1 MTDDEFLKLPHIA
14 VLREDSSNDFVYDY
28 FLLSRTEEPILYYN
42 SKIHM
47 LNVVGSYVRDR
58 SNNICRLEFPSLN
71 YSANFFD
78 SDCFQFIHN
87 DFRINFN
94 NPAKFNELA
103 QKLIMHLR
111 NEITKNAINDLE

>member
-14 VLREDSSNDFVYDY
+14 VLHESDDHDFVYDY
-28 FLLSRTEEPILYYN
+28 FLLSRTEDPILYD
-42 SKIHM
+42 KIHM

-58 SNNICRLEFPSLN
+58 SNNICKLEFPDLN
-71 YSANFFD
+71 YSANFYH
-78 SDCFQFIHN
+78 SDHFQFIHN

-103 QKLIMHLR
+103 QKLVMHLK
-111 NEITKNAINDLE
+111 NEVTKNAINDLE